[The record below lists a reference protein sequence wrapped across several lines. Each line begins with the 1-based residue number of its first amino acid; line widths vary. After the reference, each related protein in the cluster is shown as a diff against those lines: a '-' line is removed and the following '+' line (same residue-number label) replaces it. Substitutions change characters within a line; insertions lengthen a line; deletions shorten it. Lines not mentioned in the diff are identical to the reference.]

1 LVAEL
6 FGASGEDF
14 VSVRRAAGEGEV
26 AGAEEISFGE
36 DFTGAGDFAAS
47 RDESRAESRLEEE
60 AFGLAAR
67 EVSTSEG

>member
-1 LVAEL
+1 MVAEF
-6 FGASGEDF
+6 FGASDEDF
-14 VSVRRAAGEGEV
+14 VSVRRVAGEGEV

-36 DFTGAGDFAAS
+36 DFRGAADFAAS
-47 RDESRAESRLEEE
+47 RDDSRAESRLEEE

>member
-1 LVAEL
+1 
-6 FGASGEDF
+6 
-14 VSVRRAAGEGEV
+14 V

-36 DFTGAGDFAAS
+36 DFRGAADFAAS
-47 RDESRAESRLEEE
+47 RDDSRAESRLEEE